1 MNSSSTTNPRRTGAQ
16 EQVVR
21 VPGYLRVTKSS
32 QQKQRPRVGQTTNP
46 KPPAPK
52 KNASSIPQCAVRP
65 STPKPFNPSKTGSQ
79 VARASP
85 KGATPTSAKR
95 RENRA
100 LASTIESIT
109 SAEPSPLR
117 ASRPRAASR
126 DTPTPVFGLLEPQYL
141 SCPPLSLQTPPSTP
155 PNSPPQS
162 PPQPTEYPL
171 ALKHGHFDTASI
183 YQRRSRASRMT
194 PPQSP
199 KNSPKPEHGCIDTAA
214 IYSPEGNVGSY
225 RPRAGPRRMV
235 LAASHDSQADK
246 DLLAV
251 LDAPTLD
258 PIESLG
264 WDSKIQLDEVSLA
277 ALIDMCDVFKSYGL
291 EHELI
296 SAAHS

>member
-16 EQVVR
+16 EQIAY

-32 QQKQRPRVGQTTNP
+32 QQKQRPRVGQTTSP

-79 VARASP
+79 VSRTPS

-95 RENRA
+95 PENKA
-100 LASTIESIT
+100 LASTIKSVT
-109 SAEPSPLR
+109 GAEPSPIP
-117 ASRPRAASR
+117 ASRPPAASR
-126 DTPTPVFGLLEPQYL
+126 DTPTPVSNLPEPQYL
-141 SCPPLSLQTPPSTP
+141 SYPPFGSQPLPMTPPS
-155 PNSPPQS
+155 SPPQS
-162 PPQPTEYPL
+162 PPQPTEYPS
-171 ALKHGHFDTASI
+171 ALKHGLFDPTSI
-183 YQRRSRASRMT
+183 YQCRSRARYMT
-194 PPQSP
+194 PPHSP

-214 IYSPEGNVGSY
+214 IYYPEGNVRSY
-225 RPRAGPRRMV
+225 RPRAGPRRMI
-235 LAASHDSQADK
+235 LAASHDRQADK
-246 DLLAV
+246 DLLAA

-264 WDSKIQLDEVSLA
+264 WDSKIQLDEVSLP
-277 ALIDMCDVFKSYGL
+277 ALIDMCDIFKSYGL
-291 EHELI
+291 EYELI